1 MSKHNTVK
9 ALGELQ
15 LIKIIGELIFDK
27 TGKTLIRDDSFFV
40 DIDNNEEKQKLV
52 LNSDMLV
59 STTDMPRQASFYQI
73 GHKSVIMNLS
83 DLIVKGVKPKAIII
97 SLGLPSNLKV
107 ADFKELISGIIES
120 SVKFKVDYIGG
131 DINETKELIINPTII
146 GWQQQSKIIYRKGM
160 KSGDLLLIN
169 RKFGLTGVGFDILI
183 NKGGEIGDYS
193 RFNRSITSVL
203 DPNLS
208 ETAYIFANHQLAT
221 ASIDSSDGLAKS
233 LRDLMISN
241 PKMGFEIDFNVNLY
255 DDEAVEYAQEYN
267 IPLEDLVFNG
277 GEEFIHLFTIKPE
290 NLHSVQE
297 LIKRKGGEIFKI
309 GRVIQEEGVFILSKG
324 ERIEL
329 KCQGFEHFK

>member
-9 ALGELQ
+9 ALGEVK
-15 LIKIIGELIFDK
+15 LIKIIEELIFDK
-27 TGKTLIRDDSFFV
+27 TGKTLIRDDSFFLDV
-40 DIDNNEEKQKLV
+40 DKSEEKQLLV

-73 GHKSVIMNLS
+73 GYKSVIMNLS
-83 DLIVKGVKPKAIII
+83 DIIVKGVIPRAIII

-160 KSGDLLLIN
+160 KLGDLVLIN

-183 NKGGEIGDYS
+183 NKGGEIGDYPRYS
-193 RFNRSITSVL
+193 RSITSVL
-203 DPNLS
+203 DPNLN

-241 PKMGFEIDFNVNLY
+241 PKMGFEIDFNDNLY
-255 DDEAVEYAQEYN
+255 DNEAAEYAQEYN